1 MLTTNRKNLALAV
14 LILSIFFLNLP
25 GVSAQ
30 NGTVRGFVYEKET
43 GEPVIFTNV
52 YLHRTSYGAATDV
65 NGYFTISRIPDGD
78 YTLTVTYLGYDTLR
92 EKVSIKGDNVIS
104 KKLFLTKAA
113 FNLDAVQITAER
125 EEAQSDTRTSVIK
138 LTPKQISRIP
148 TIGGQPDLAQY
159 LQVLPG
165 VIFTGDQGGQLYI
178 RGGSPIQN
186 KVMLDGM
193 IVYNPFHS
201 IGLFSVFDTDI
212 LRNADIYT
220 GGFNA
225 QHGGRISSVMDLTT
239 RDGNKKKMAGKFGAS
254 TFGAKL
260 MLEGPIKKQSEDG
273 GGSAS
278 FIISAKNSYLEQS
291 SKLLYDYIDTAGLP
305 FNYTDVY
312 GKVSINGGNGS
323 KINFYGFNFNDNVDY
338 TDVASYNWKSSGGGA
353 NFLVIPG
360 NNPVLM
366 EGNFAYSTY
375 KINMIEGD
383 LPPRSSSI
391 SGFNMGLG
399 FTYFLG
405 KDEIKYG
412 IEMLGFKTVF
422 DFYNSVGRSINQ
434 TENTTELAGFVK
446 YKMTR
451 GKLLFEPGLRLQYYA
466 SLSNFSFEPRLAA
479 KYNISEKVRIKMA
492 GGFYSQNLI
501 SATSDRDVVNL
512 FYGFLSGPDNL
523 QEEFDG
529 KEVKHKL
536 QKSQHIIA
544 GVELDPFP
552 SMTMNIEVYYKNF
565 SQLTNINRNKIYN
578 DEDPYNN
585 PASPSYQPDYLRKD
599 FIIEN
604 GNANGFDV
612 SFKYDKRKLYFWAV
626 YSLSYVNRYDGVIEY
641 VPHYDRRH
649 NVNLVS
655 SYRFGEELMWE
666 FNARWNLGSGF
677 PFTQTQG
684 EYEELP
690 FGQGAGTDY
699 IVSNGELGVIYAEYN
714 AARLPYYHRLDLSLM
729 RRFRIGE
736 NGMLELNLSVTNI
749 YNRDNIFYVD
759 RITGER
765 VYQLPVMP
773 SFGLTMNF

>member
-1 MLTTNRKNLALAV
+1 MKKFLGFALVVLWSFQLQLPAV
-14 LILSIFFLNLP
+14 Y
-25 GVSAQ
+25 AQ
-30 NGTVRGFVYEKET
+30 NGTIRGFVYEKET
-43 GEPVIFTNV
+43 GEPIIFTNV
-52 YLHRTSYGAATDV
+52 YLFRTSYGAATDV
-65 NGYFTISRIPDGD
+65 NGYFTISKIPDGE
-78 YTLTVTYLGYDTLR
+78 YTLMVTYLGYDTLR
-92 EKVSIKGDNVIS
+92 EKVSIKGSTVLT
-104 KKLFLTKAA
+104 KKLFIEKAA

-125 EEAQSDTRTSVIK
+125 EEARSDTRTSVIK

-186 KVMLDGM
+186 KVILDGM

-212 LRNADIYT
+212 LRNADIFT

-239 RDGNKKKMAGKFGAS
+239 RDGNKKRIAGKAGAS

-260 MLEGPIKKQSEDG
+260 MVEGPIKKQNESG

-278 FIISAKNSYLEQS
+278 FIISAKNSYLKET
-291 SKLLYDYIDTAGLP
+291 SKFLYEYIDSAGLP

-323 KINFYGFNFNDNVDY
+323 KVNLYGFNFNDKVDY
-338 TDVASYNWKSSGGGA
+338 TGLASYNWKSSGGGM

-360 NNPVLM
+360 NNPVLL

-375 KINMIEGD
+375 KINMEEGS
-383 LPPRSSSI
+383 LPTRSSTI
-391 SGFNMGLG
+391 NGFNLGLG

-412 IEMLGFKTVF
+412 IEMLGFKTIF
-422 DFYNSVGRSINQ
+422 DFTNSVGRSIDQ
-434 TENTTELAGFVK
+434 TENTTELAGFIK
-446 YKMTR
+446 YKMAR
-451 GKLLFEPGLRLQYYA
+451 GKVLFEPGLRLQYYA
-466 SLSNFSFEPRLAA
+466 SLSNFSPEPRLAF
-479 KYNISEKVRIKMA
+479 KYNLSEKVRLKMA
-492 GGFYSQNLI
+492 AGLYSQNLI

-523 QEEFDG
+523 QETFNG

-536 QKSQHIIA
+536 QKAEHIIA
-544 GVELDPFP
+544 GVELDPLP
-552 SMTMNIEVYYKNF
+552 SMTVNMEVYYKNF
-565 SQLTNINRNKIYN
+565 SQLTNVNRNKVFP

-585 PASPSYQPDYLRKD
+585 PSDPNYKSDYYRKD
-599 FIIEN
+599 FVIEQ

-612 SFKYDKRKLYFWAV
+612 SVKYEKRKIYLWAV
-626 YSLSYVNRYDGVIEY
+626 YSLAYVNRNDDSISY

-649 NVNLVS
+649 NVNLVG

-684 EYEELP
+684 EYEKLNFE
-690 FGQGAGTDY
+690 QGAGTSY
-699 IVSNGELGVIYAEYN
+699 IISNGDLGVLYGEYN
-714 AARLPYYHRLDLSLM
+714 KARLPYYHRLDLSLM

-736 NGMLELNLSVTNI
+736 EGMLEINLSVTNI
-749 YNRDNIFYVD
+749 YNRENIFYVN

-765 VYQLPVMP
+765 VYQLPLMP
-773 SFGLTMNF
+773 SFGLSMSF